1 MDADSLSNLQFFK
14 HLLVDGY
21 FEGRNIMFVGFS
33 DSQGSAD
40 GNVQISLDRARAVR
54 ATIATLLEDAQLN
67 NGFEV
72 LGLGEG
78 LPLACN
84 DTAWGQN
91 QNRRVEIWI
100 K

>member
-1 MDADSLSNLQFFK
+1 
-14 HLLVDGY
+14 
-21 FEGRNIMFVGFS
+21 
-33 DSQGSAD
+33 
-40 GNVQISLDRARAVR
+40 VQISLGRARAVR
-54 ATIATLLEDAQLN
+54 ATIATMLEDTQLS

-91 QNRRVEIWI
+91 KNRRVEIWV